1 MIISTHKISEGI
13 TLTTRS
19 PSGGKKRP
27 AIILCHGFCGIREIL
42 LPQFAEVFTQAG
54 FVTITFDYRGFGDSD
69 GERGR
74 LIPEMQIDDIVTVI
88 NWAKEQPFIDKERVG
103 LWGTS
108 LGGGHVFGA
117 AVKGGGVKC
126 IVSQLA
132 FADGEKNITHHMSSE
147 EKKEFISTLEKL
159 DAVKKASGRE
169 KFVSITRV
177 LNDNESKKFF
187 EENRTQYPDM
197 DIKIPFLTVKEML
210 DYKPVQYAAQV
221 TCPSLIVVAEKDTV
235 NPKEQGIELYNSVM
249 HEDKQLYFVNNARHY
264 DTYSGEYFN
273 EISAVETEWF
283 KYYLL

>member
-1 MIISTHKISEGI
+1 MSISTHKISEGI

-19 PSGGKKRP
+19 PSGGEKKP
-27 AIILCHGFCGIREIL
+27 TIILCHGFCGIREIL

-117 AVKGGGVKC
+117 AVKDGGVKC

-132 FADGEKNITHHMSSE
+132 FADGEKNITLNMSCE

-159 DAVKKASGRE
+159 DNIKKTSGRE
-169 KFVSITRV
+169 KFVSITRI
-177 LNDNESKKFF
+177 LNDTESINFF
-187 EENRTQYPDM
+187 EKNRTQYPSM
-197 DIKIPFLTVKEML
+197 DIKIPFLTVKEMIA
-210 DYKPVQYAAQV
+210 YKPMDYAAQV

-235 NPKEQGIELYNSVM
+235 NPIEQGIELYNSVK
-249 HEDKQLYFVNNARHY
+249 HEDKWLYFVNDAQHY
-264 DTYSGEYFN
+264 DAYSGKYFD
-273 EISAVETEWF
+273 EIYAVETEWF

>member
-221 TCPSLIVVAEKDTV
+221 TCPSLIVVVEKDTV

-264 DTYSGEYFN
+264 DTYSGEYFD

>member
-1 MIISTHKISEGI
+1 MNCDEGGGIMIISTHKISEGI
-13 TLTTRS
+13 TLTTHS

-132 FADGEKNITHHMSSE
+132 FADGEKNITHPMSSE

-264 DTYSGEYFN
+264 DTYSGEYFD
-273 EISAVETEWF
+273 EIS
-283 KYYLL
+283 

>member
-264 DTYSGEYFN
+264 DTYSGEYFD
-273 EISAVETEWF
+273 EISAVETEW
-283 KYYLL
+283 

>member
-1 MIISTHKISEGI
+1 MSW
-13 TLTTRS
+13 
-19 PSGGKKRP
+19 
-27 AIILCHGFCGIREIL
+27 ILWDQEIL

-117 AVKGGGVKC
+117 AVKDGGVKC

-132 FADGEKNITHHMSSE
+132 FADGEKNITLNMSGE

-159 DAVKKASGRE
+159 DNIKKTSGRE
-169 KFVSITRV
+169 KFVSITRI
-177 LNDNESKKFF
+177 LNDTESINFLK
-187 EENRTQYPDM
+187 RTERS
-197 DIKIPFLTVKEML
+197 IPPWILKS
-210 DYKPVQYAAQV
+210 
-221 TCPSLIVVAEKDTV
+221 PSLPLK
-235 NPKEQGIELYNSVM
+235 K
-249 HEDKQLYFVNNARHY
+249 
-264 DTYSGEYFN
+264 
-273 EISAVETEWF
+273 
-283 KYYLL
+283 

>member
-273 EISAVETEWF
+273 EISAVE
-283 KYYLL
+283 

>member
-1 MIISTHKISEGI
+1 MIIATHKISEGI

-19 PSGGKKRP
+19 PSGGEKNP
-27 AIILCHGFCGIREIL
+27 VIILCHGFCGIRDIL
-42 LPQFAEVFTQAG
+42 LPQFAEAFTRAG
-54 FVTITFDYRGFGDSD
+54 FVTITFDYRGFGDSE

-88 NWAKEQPFIDKERVG
+88 NWAKEQPFIDEERVG

-187 EENRTQYPDM
+187 EENRTQYPNM

-249 HEDKQLYFVNNARHY
+249 HEDKQLYFVNDAKHY
-264 DTYSGEYFN
+264 DAYSGKYFK

>member
-264 DTYSGEYFN
+264 DTYSGEYFD
-273 EISAVETEWF
+273 EISA
-283 KYYLL
+283 

>member
-42 LPQFAEVFTQAG
+42 LPKFAEVFTQAG

-177 LNDNESKKFF
+177 LNDNESKNFLK
-187 EENRTQYPDM
+187 RTERSIPTW
-197 DIKIPFLTVKEML
+197 ILKSPFLPLRRCWT
-210 DYKPVQYAAQV
+210 
-221 TCPSLIVVAEKDTV
+221 
-235 NPKEQGIELYNSVM
+235 
-249 HEDKQLYFVNNARHY
+249 
-264 DTYSGEYFN
+264 
-273 EISAVETEWF
+273 ISPF
-283 KYYLL
+283 SMQHR

>member
-264 DTYSGEYFN
+264 DTYSGEYFD

-283 KYYLL
+283 KYYL

>member
-147 EKKEFISTLEKL
+147 EKKEFISTLKKL

-264 DTYSGEYFN
+264 DTYSGEYFD

>member
-249 HEDKQLYFVNNARHY
+249 HEDKKLYFVNNARHY
-264 DTYSGEYFN
+264 DTYSGEYFD

>member
-264 DTYSGEYFN
+264 DTYSGEYFD

>member
-264 DTYSGEYFN
+264 DTYSG
-273 EISAVETEWF
+273 
-283 KYYLL
+283 

>member
-264 DTYSGEYFN
+264 DTYSGEYFD
-273 EISAVETEWF
+273 EISAVE
-283 KYYLL
+283 

>member
-88 NWAKEQPFIDKERVG
+88 NWAKEQPFIDQERVG

-264 DTYSGEYFN
+264 DTYSGEYFD

>member
-74 LIPEMQIDDIVTVI
+74 LIPEMQIDDIVTII

-264 DTYSGEYFN
+264 DTYSGEYFD

>member
-54 FVTITFDYRGFGDSD
+54 FVAITFDYRGFGDSD

-264 DTYSGEYFN
+264 DTYSGEYFD

>member
-54 FVTITFDYRGFGDSD
+54 FVTITFDYCGFGDSD

-264 DTYSGEYFN
+264 DTYSGEYFD

>member
-197 DIKIPFLTVKEML
+197 DIKIRFLTVKEML

-264 DTYSGEYFN
+264 DTYSGEYFD

>member
-147 EKKEFISTLEKL
+147 EKKEFISTL

-264 DTYSGEYFN
+264 DTYSGEYFD

>member
-54 FVTITFDYRGFGDSD
+54 FVTITFDYRGFGDSE

-88 NWAKEQPFIDKERVG
+88 NWAKEQPFIDEERVG

-264 DTYSGEYFN
+264 DTYSGEYFD

>member
-264 DTYSGEYFN
+264 DTYSGEYFD
-273 EISAVETEWF
+273 EISAVET
-283 KYYLL
+283 

>member
-264 DTYSGEYFN
+264 DTYSGEYFD
-273 EISAVETEWF
+273 EIS
-283 KYYLL
+283 

>member
-1 MIISTHKISEGI
+1 MIIATHKISEGI

-19 PSGGKKRP
+19 PSEGEKNP
-27 AIILCHGFCGIREIL
+27 VIILCHGFCGIRDIL
-42 LPQFAEVFTQAG
+42 LPQFAEAFTRAG
-54 FVTITFDYRGFGDSD
+54 FVTITFDYRGFGDSE

-88 NWAKEQPFIDKERVG
+88 NWAKEQPFIDEERVG

-210 DYKPVQYAAQV
+210 AYKPVQYAAQV

-264 DTYSGEYFN
+264 DTYSGEYFD